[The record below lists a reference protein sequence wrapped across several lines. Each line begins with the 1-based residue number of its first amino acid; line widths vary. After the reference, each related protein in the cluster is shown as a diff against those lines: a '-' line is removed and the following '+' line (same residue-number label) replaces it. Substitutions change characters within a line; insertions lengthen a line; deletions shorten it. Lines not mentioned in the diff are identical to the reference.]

1 MAVRDRFGA
10 RSWGW
15 RQRRAWK
22 GIPEEENSEMP
33 APIGW
38 HVINQL
44 RAGEEGRGEVRLNM
58 QLKRGMTYQAVQR
71 TWKAVS
77 RGGSGS

>member
-1 MAVRDRFGA
+1 
-10 RSWGW
+10 
-15 RQRRAWK
+15 
-22 GIPEEENSEMP
+22 MP
-33 APIGW
+33 ALIGW

-71 TWKAVS
+71 T
-77 RGGSGS
+77 